1 MESVV
6 GFGLYRY
13 IYILG
18 GGFLESLPPYIYIF
32 KMKKA
37 RLMFVSYCLHAQ
49 WCGGESRVQ
58 SRVQFRYSDTVSVSI
73 QRYSVKFDTA
83 IRCQNDKKR
92 KSVTLS

>member
-1 MESVV
+1 MAWCQSAVL
-6 GFGLYRY
+6 GYIY

-37 RLMFVSYCLHAQ
+37 RLMFVSYCLQAQ
-49 WCGGESRVQ
+49 WCGGSSRARNCAY
-58 SRVQFRYSDTVSVSI
+58 SFDTAIQFRYS
-73 QRYSVKFDTA
+73 FDTA
-83 IRCQNDKKR
+83 IQCQNDKKR